1 LRQKKLV
8 NKRLAPSLNLKV
20 RLTSEAKAGLG
31 AIVLQEQD
39 ILHAKLRLFR
49 EEKKVG
55 GVSRQRR
62 QPALSANETLHGR
75 HLKQIK

>member
-1 LRQKKLV
+1 MV
-8 NKRLAPSLNLKV
+8 NKRLQAPSLNLKV